1 MDEDL
6 LSKKELLELTGIS
19 YGQLYRWK
27 RKDLIPEQWFIR
39 KSTFT
44 GQETFFPKA
53 QILSRI
59 EKIKS
64 MKNEDISLEDIAD
77 VFSPVSTNISLSSDE
92 IIKRGIITLDVM
104 EIYNQIRP
112 VTETLHFDDILFT
125 FIFYKIIASGSI
137 SLEEGKTLINMLENG
152 FKEFE
157 GKDCELIIARKLGV
171 FTCMLISKPSI
182 TYFEQGL
189 KLIFRASISGFIEEL
204 KLKLN

>member
-27 RKDLIPEQWFIR
+27 RKNLIPEEWFIR
-39 KSTFT
+39 KATFT

-53 QILSRI
+53 QILARI

-77 VFSPVSTNISLSSDE
+77 VFSPILTNISLTSEE
-92 IIKRGIITLDVM
+92 IINRGIVNAEIM
-104 EIYNQIRP
+104 EIYKQIKP
-112 VTETLHFDDILFT
+112 FSGVLHFNDILFL
-125 FIFYKIIASGSI
+125 FVFYKTISSGSI
-137 SLEEGKTLINMLENG
+137 GLDEGKVLINMLENG
-152 FKEFE
+152 FTAFE
-157 GKDCELIIARKLGV
+157 GSDCELIVARKLGV
-171 FTCMLISKPSI
+171 FTCILISKPCV

-189 KLIFRASISGFIEEL
+189 KVIFRASISGFIEEL

>member
-27 RKDLIPEQWFIR
+27 RKNLIPEQWFIR

-77 VFSPVSTNISLSSDE
+77 VFSPILTDISLSCEE
-92 IIKRGIITLDVM
+92 IIERGIINAEVM
-104 EIYNQIRP
+104 EIYKHIKP
-112 VTETLHFDDILFT
+112 VSNVLHFNDILFL
-125 FIFYKIIASGSI
+125 FMFYKAISSGSI
-137 SLEEGKTLINMLENG
+137 SLDEGKTLISMLDNG
-152 FKEFE
+152 FKAFE
-157 GKDCELIIARKLGV
+157 GSDCEVIIARKLGV
-171 FTCMLISKPSI
+171 FTCMLISKPCV

-189 KLIFRASISGFIEEL
+189 KIIFCASISGFIEEL